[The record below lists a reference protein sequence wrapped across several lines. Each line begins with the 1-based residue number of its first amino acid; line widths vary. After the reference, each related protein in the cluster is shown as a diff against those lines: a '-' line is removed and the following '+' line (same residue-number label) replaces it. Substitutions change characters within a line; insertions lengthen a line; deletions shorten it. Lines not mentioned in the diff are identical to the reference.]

1 MTVKDEVLKTLKNNR
16 SCHISGEEISEK
28 IGVSRAAVWKA
39 VKALRE
45 EGYNIEAVTNK
56 GYAMAESGQLV
67 SEELLCREIGRAH
80 V

>member
-16 SCHISGEEISEK
+16 SRHISGEEISEK

-45 EGYNIEAVTNK
+45 EGYNI
-56 GYAMAESGQLV
+56 
-67 SEELLCREIGRAH
+67 
-80 V
+80 